1 MVKRSYNTEDKE
13 PTEQNFKIPS
23 EKEHLFQVVD
33 VNPLVTPSG
42 EDQNV
47 QIVKLE
53 IVGGDEEGLTLL
65 NRVNLDPDWKGFY
78 FTTLF
83 LKAIGEGYKGEFE
96 IETDRWCGRQFY
108 ATVKHSKSK
117 DGTKT
122 YANIDQYNF
131 DKPVEQVYKEPV
143 KTSNPGGVVD
153 PDKIVWDE

>member
-42 EDQNV
+42 EDQNI

-53 IVGGDEEGLTLL
+53 IVDGEEEGLTLL
-65 NRVNLDPDWKGFY
+65 NRVNLDSNWKGFY
-78 FTTLF
+78 FTSLF
-83 LKAIGEGYKGEFE
+83 LKAIGEPYKGLFDV
-96 IETDRWCGRQFY
+96 ETDRWFGRQFY

-122 YANIDQYNF
+122 YANIGEYNF
-131 DKPVEQVYKEPV
+131 NKPVEQYKAPV
-143 KTSNPGGVVD
+143 GESVSNITD
-153 PDKIVWDE
+153 PKDIQWEN